1 MADTIALVG
10 SETLLGREVRDVF
23 GASELGERLRLVAG
37 TDDETGKLTE
47 IGGAPAF
54 LANLSPDALE
64 DAAIVI
70 LAGSAETGRAAETA
84 NPEAS
89 FIDLTGALED
99 SPAARVRAPLAEDG
113 DYRADDMSCSVVA
126 HPAAVAIAIL
136 LRQLN
141 TTWAIRRAVVQ
152 IFEPASE
159 RGSAGLDELQQQV
172 VSMLSFKPVPKEVF
186 GTQVAFSMISKLGDE
201 AAPQLAAVEDR
212 IEKHLA
218 TLLDRSGDIPMP
230 SFRVIHAPVFHGYTM
245 SFWVEFADA
254 PSPGDVEETL
264 AAAGIDVRAE
274 DVTAPDNIGVAGQ
287 SGISVG
293 SIAADR
299 NNGDALWIWVAA
311 DNLRLTAENAARL
324 VQELS

>member
-1 MADTIALVG
+1 LADTIALVG
-10 SETLLGREVRDVF
+10 SETLLGREIRDVF
-23 GASELGERLRLVAG
+23 GASELGERLRLVADKDG
-37 TDDETGKLTE
+37 ETGKLTE
-47 IGGAPAF
+47 IGGEPAF
-54 LANLSPDALE
+54 LTNLSPDALE

-70 LAGSAETGRAAETA
+70 LAGSAETAHAAETA
-84 NPEAS
+84 NPEAA

-99 SPAARVRAPLAEDG
+99 SPAARVRAPLAEAG
-113 DYRADDMSCSVVA
+113 DYRAEDTSCSVVA

-141 TTWAIRRAVVQ
+141 TTWAIRSSVVQ

-172 VSMLSFKPVPKEVF
+172 VSMLSFKPVPKEIF
-186 GTQVAFSMISKLGDE
+186 GTQVAFSMISKLGEE
-201 AAPQLAAVEDR
+201 AAPQIAAVEDR

-230 SFRVIHAPVFHGYTM
+230 SFRVIQAPVFHGYTM

-254 PSPGDVEETL
+254 PSPADVEETL

-274 DVTAPDNIGVAGQ
+274 DVTAPDNIGIAGQ

-293 SIAADR
+293 SISADR
-299 NNGDALWIWVAA
+299 NNGDALWIWLAA
-311 DNLRLTAENAARL
+311 DNLRLTAENAAHL
-324 VQELS
+324 AQELS